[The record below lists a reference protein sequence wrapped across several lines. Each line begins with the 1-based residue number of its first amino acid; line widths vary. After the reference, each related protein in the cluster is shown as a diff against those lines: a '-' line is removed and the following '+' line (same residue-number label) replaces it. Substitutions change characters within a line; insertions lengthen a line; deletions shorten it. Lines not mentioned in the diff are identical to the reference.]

1 MTPQPNLQLHDVPL
15 ASGHLTDDQMSELIA
30 SGMSTDAVEAHLDTC
45 AVCAA
50 EFASLREALS
60 LFQEASV
67 ACADRE
73 FGRMRTPERLLSPML
88 PAKRPYAQTLVWL
101 AASALLIAGILPIER
116 RWQRSAPVAPA
127 AAAVSSPAPESDEA
141 LLEDINQDLSRSVPA
156 SMQALDSPTGA
167 STSQTAIQTSPQT
180 STQAKD

>member
-1 MTPQPNLQLHDVPL
+1 MNPQLNLQLRDVPL
-15 ASGHLTDDQMSELIA
+15 SSGHLTDEQMGDLIA
-30 SGMSTDAVEAHLDTC
+30 SGVFSGETETHLDTC
-45 AVCAA
+45 PACAA
-50 EFASLREALS
+50 EFASLRDALS

-73 FGRMRTPERLLSPML
+73 FGRLRTPQRPIFPML

-101 AASALLIAGILPIER
+101 AASAVLIAGIVPIER
-116 RWQRSAPVAPA
+116 HWQRSTPAAPVAA
-127 AAAVSSPAPESDEA
+127 VVSSPAPETDEA

-167 STSQTAIQTSPQT
+167 SASQTAIQTGTQT
-180 STQAKD
+180 STQRKD